1 MIKHHSGISIKKS
14 LIAVALICAS
24 VVPRCARAEVAIIVN
39 ADNNEVIDLDAV
51 IRIYLAQVAKFPG
64 GTNAKPVALPDG
76 SRVRGELNLALLRAA
91 PAQVK
96 SQWAQRQ
103 FTGGL
108 TPLPTYDNDE
118 AVIKAVAE
126 SHNAI
131 GYVDA
136 AKVHGKVRVAL
147 KL

>member
-1 MIKHHSGISIKKS
+1 MIKHHLGISIRKT
-14 LIAVALICAS
+14 LIAALICAS
-24 VVPRCARAEVAIIVN
+24 AMPGRVLAEVAVIVN
-39 ADNNEVIDLDAV
+39 ADNNAVIDLDAV
-51 IRIYLAQVAKFPG
+51 IRIYLAQVAKFPSG
-64 GTNAKPVALPDG
+64 ADAKPLALPDG

-91 PAQVK
+91 PAHVK

-126 SHNAI
+126 SPNAI